1 MPIVRIQLPRQKLI
15 VVLNDVPHQCIL
27 QQLVAVVH
35 LHTQTIQRINNLVI
49 IRNNRLAIARQLR
62 QEMSLNLVKQRQFHL
77 LRIHQHK
84 LHIGRM
90 LLV

>member
-1 MPIVRIQLPRQKLI
+1 MPIVRIQFPRQELI
-15 VVLNDVPHQCIL
+15 VVLNDVPHQRVL
-27 QQLVAVVH
+27 QQLVAIVH
-35 LHTQTIQRINNLVI
+35 LYTQTVQRINNLVI

>member
-1 MPIVRIQLPRQKLI
+1 MPIVRIQLPRQELI
-15 VVLNDVPHQCIL
+15 VVLNDVPHQRVL
-27 QQLVAVVH
+27 QQFVAVVH
-35 LHTQTIQRINNLVI
+35 LHAQTVQRINNLVI